1 MEADGSHPGRTLGL
15 TTAELKHLL
24 QSKEETPE
32 NLLLDLE
39 KHVMVKESKQV
50 DVRVLY
56 LNMFLKQ
63 YRLSPLNEKGVQF
76 CGISCGPGN
85 SCWHCF
91 NNDVQNHLF

>member
-63 YRLSPLNEKGVQF
+63 YRQSPLNEKGVQF